1 MARRYKYGMRMQ
13 DASKIL
19 LCIAYY
25 YYYRT
30 TSKLLLVLPYYYMYK
45 LRTKAPPDK
54 SYEILQIPMEA
65 WSTEAKANQGLT
77 YCSGK

>member
-30 TSKLLLVLPYYYMYK
+30 TSKLLLVLPYYYK